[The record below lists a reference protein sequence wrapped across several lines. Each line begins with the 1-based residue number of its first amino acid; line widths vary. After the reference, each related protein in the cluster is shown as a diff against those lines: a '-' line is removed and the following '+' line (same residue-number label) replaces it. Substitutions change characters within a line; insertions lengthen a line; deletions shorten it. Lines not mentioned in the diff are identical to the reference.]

1 MSTKTLGRYEL
12 VTEIGQ
18 GPVGGLFRGRSEDK
32 DVLVR
37 VFSRKSP
44 LSEADAEALLEA
56 ARLAKGREH
65 AAVATLLDVV
75 EAGDRVGLV
84 YEGDGEALTTLQKKT
99 FSGRRDMPMPVVLR
113 IMTEVCSAL
122 SFAHKEAE
130 NAGENLAFG
139 GVTPDEIAVRPGGEA
154 CLLGLFTA
162 ARAGALSPLAGM
174 PRRAAFQAP
183 EHFRD
188 EPLTARSDVF
198 SLAALAWELCLNRPL
213 FGSLNLAEVKR
224 RVLGDVKRAD
234 AGRIGKDG
242 VSKAVADVLERALKN
257 KPEDRYASIDE
268 LRTALVDTGE
278 PLASP
283 AEVASFVELLLGKPA
298 EKAPISTPK
307 PSARVE
313 LKKPDISQ
321 KFELKKP
328 EVSAKAQPK
337 KPELGKAAEPQTPA
351 PSDAREARDRI
362 ITQELSIDDIEFPSF
377 DAATLKAAAPSKPP
391 PPLIKRPGPST
402 PPPPPAKLPIKAE
415 AKASKEDP
423 EKSGVVSKPASSLG
437 APSSEV
443 EVDLP
448 SDDDWGEEPKAAAPA
463 AAKDDVAAPKEAAEE
478 AKTSEDDKEVA
489 KVAEDEKAPSTPDV
503 GSVPVP
509 VVSEERP
516 IVGADKEPAAAAE
529 EPVSAPEKGPD
540 AAAEAP
546 IFGAAPS
553 AVEASEEAAD
563 KAPLPIEN
571 KPLAPALPLVA
582 PSAAA
587 FSAPSAELP
596 EAPPGDAKRTRLA
609 VALAFVA
616 VALIGLGVVLSGGSE
631 EPTAPATVE
640 PQATEVTKAP
650 EPPPAAVTAPPAA
663 PEPSAPTEPA
673 AEPPPS
679 ATAPEPPPAEP
690 VAANPAPAATPRPTA
705 PSSPAAGGAAKPS
718 TPAKTAPKPGS
729 AKPGGTSK
737 PKPGDKKYI
746 PQGI

>member
-18 GPVGGLFRGRSEDK
+18 GPVGGLFRGRSENE

-44 LSEADAEALLEA
+44 LSEADSEALLQA

-84 YEGDGEALTTLQKKT
+84 YEGDGESLTTLQKKT

-113 IMTEVCSAL
+113 IITELCSAL

-139 GVTPDEIAVRPGGEA
+139 GVTPDEIAVRPGGET

-162 ARAGALSPLAGM
+162 ARAGTLSPFVGM

-224 RVLGDVKRAD
+224 RVLGEVKRAD

-268 LRTALVDTGE
+268 LRTALVDAGE

-298 EKAPISTPK
+298 EKAPVSTPK

-328 EVSAKAQPK
+328 DLAAKAQPK

-351 PSDAREARDRI
+351 PGEAREARERI

-391 PPLIKRPGPST
+391 PPLIKRPQPST
-402 PPPPPAKLPIKAE
+402 PPPAKLPIKADV
-415 AKASKEDP
+415 KTTKDDP
-423 EKSGVVSKPASSLG
+423 EQSGVVSKPASSLD

-448 SDDDWGEEPKAAAPA
+448 SDEDWSEEPKAAAPA
-463 AAKDDVAAPKEAAEE
+463 APKDDVAEE

-489 KVAEDEKAPSTPDV
+489 KVAEDEKATSTPDV

-516 IVGADKEPAAAAE
+516 IVAAKEASAVAAADKAPATPDKGAD
-529 EPVSAPEKGPD
+529 APE
-540 AAAEAP
+540 AEAP
-546 IFGAAPS
+546 IAVAATAAPV
-553 AVEASEEAAD
+553 AETSEEPAD
-563 KAPLPIEN
+563 KAPLPIEQR
-571 KPLAPALPLVA
+571 PLAPALALVA
-582 PSAAA
+582 PSATA
-587 FSAPSAELP
+587 FSTPSAEP
-596 EAPPGDAKRTRLA
+596 EAPREGPNRTRLA

-631 EPTAPATVE
+631 EPAAPAAVA

-650 EPPPAAVTAPPAA
+650 EPPPAAVTAPPVA
-663 PEPSAPTEPA
+663 PEPPAAALSAPA
-673 AEPPPS
+673 AEPS
-679 ATAPEPPPAEP
+679 ATAPEPPPPEP
-690 VAANPAPAATPRPTA
+690 VAANPAPAATPRPAA
-705 PSSPAAGGAAKPS
+705 PSSPAGGSTKSS
-718 TPAKTAPKPGS
+718 TPAKTAPKPAS
-729 AKPGGTSK
+729 TKPGSTSK